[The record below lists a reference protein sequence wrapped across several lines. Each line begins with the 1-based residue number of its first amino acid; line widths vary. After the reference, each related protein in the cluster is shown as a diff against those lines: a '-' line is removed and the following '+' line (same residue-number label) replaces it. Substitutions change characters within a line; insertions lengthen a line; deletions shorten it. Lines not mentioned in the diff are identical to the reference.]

1 MGKYS
6 TNYIKQSLVQFIYL
20 IDDTESRELVLK
32 QLYKFIIKFKDELYT
47 RLQVNKFTVSLEIE
61 FLNFFEN

>member
-1 MGKYS
+1 M
-6 TNYIKQSLVQFIYL
+6 QFIYL

-47 RLQVNKFTVSLEIE
+47 RLQVNQFTVCLEIE

>member
-47 RLQVNKFTVSLEIE
+47 RLQVNQFTVCLEIE

>member
-47 RLQVNKFTVSLEIE
+47 RLQFTVCLEIE

>member
-47 RLQVNKFTVSLEIE
+47 RLQVNQFTVCLEIE
-61 FLNFFEN
+61 FLNFFGN